1 MELRGQGIW
10 ITGAA
15 SGIGA
20 ACAETLA
27 AAGARLALSD
37 RDAPALE
44 ARVEALRAAGAEAL
58 ALPLD
63 VTDPAACAAA
73 VAQAEAELGPVAFLV
88 AAAGVNI
95 RRRALA
101 QLDPLE
107 AARVMDVNANG
118 VVNAA
123 LAVLPGMRARG
134 GGGMALI
141 CSWAGRHVQPF
152 TGAAYNA
159 SKQAVSA
166 FSHTLNME
174 EGANGIRACAIMPG
188 EVSTPLLAAKDDA
201 PTPGMRARMLQP
213 RDVARA
219 ARFALES
226 PPHVC
231 VNEILISPSWNRLYV
246 PAERQAAQA
255 EADRAAGLG

>member
-1 MELRGQGIW
+1 MELRGRAIW

-20 ACAETLA
+20 ACAEALA
-27 AAGARLALSD
+27 QAGARLALSD
-37 RDAPALE
+37 RDAAALA
-44 ARVEALRAAGAEAL
+44 ARAEALRAAGAEAL
-58 ALPLD
+58 ALPCD

-73 VAQAEAELGPVAFLV
+73 VAEAETALGPVEALV
-88 AAAGVNI
+88 AAAGINI

-101 QLDPLE
+101 ELDPAE
-107 AARVMDVNANG
+107 AAQVMAVNAG
-118 VVNAA
+118 GAMNAA

-134 GGGMALI
+134 GGALAVI

-166 FSHTLNME
+166 FCHTLNME
-174 EGANGIRACAIMPG
+174 EGANGVRACAVMPG

-201 PTPGMRARMLQP
+201 PTPGMRSRMLQP
-213 RDVARA
+213 QDVARA
-219 ARFALES
+219 VRFALEA
-226 PPHVC
+226 PAHVC
-231 VNEILISPSWNRLYV
+231 VNEILISPPWNRLYV
-246 PAERQAAQA
+246 PPEMQAARA
-255 EADRAAGLG
+255 EADRAAGQG

>member
-1 MELRGQGIW
+1 MELGGRVIW

-20 ACAETLA
+20 ACAESLA
-27 AAGARLALSD
+27 GAGARLALSD

-44 ARVEALRAAGAEAL
+44 ARAAALRAQGAEAL

-63 VTDPAACAAA
+63 VTDPAACVAA
-73 VAQAEAELGPVAFLV
+73 VAQAQARLGPVEGLA
-88 AAAGVNI
+88 AAAGINI

-101 QLDPLE
+101 ELDPLE
-107 AARVMDVNANG
+107 AAQVMAVNANG
-118 VVNAA
+118 VINAA
-123 LAVLPGMRARG
+123 LAVLPGMRSRG
-134 GGGMALI
+134 GGALAVI

-166 FSHTLNME
+166 FCHTLNME
-174 EGANGIRACAIMPG
+174 EGANGIRACAILPG

-201 PTPGMRARMLQP
+201 PTPGMRSRMLQP
-213 RDVARA
+213 QDVARA
-219 ARFALES
+219 VRFALES
-226 PPHVC
+226 PAHVC
-231 VNEILISPSWNRLYV
+231 MNEILISPTWNRLYV
-246 PAERQAAQA
+246 PPGRQAARA

>member
-1 MELRGQGIW
+1 MTLAGRTVW

-20 ACAETLA
+20 ACAQALA

-37 RDAPALE
+37 RDAGALD
-44 ARVEALRAAGAEAL
+44 ARAAALRAEGAEAL

-63 VTDPAACAAA
+63 VTDALACRAA
-73 VAQAEAELGPVAFLV
+73 VEAAEGALGPVEAMV
-88 AAAGVNI
+88 AAAGINL
-95 RRRALA
+95 RRRTLA
-101 QLDPLE
+101 ELDPLE
-107 AARVMDVNANG
+107 AARVMDVNVDG
-118 VVNAA
+118 VVNAT

-134 GGGMALI
+134 GGALALI

-159 SKQAVSA
+159 SKQAVA
-166 FSHTLNME
+166 GFCHTVNME
-174 EGANGIRACAIMPG
+174 EGANGVRACAIMPG

-201 PTPGMRARMLQP
+201 PTPGMRSRMLQP
-213 RDVARA
+213 ADVARA
-219 ARFALES
+219 VRFALEQ
-226 PPHVC
+226 PAHVC
-231 VNEILISPSWNRLYV
+231 VNEILVSPTWNRLFV
-246 PAERQAAQA
+246 PPGTQAARA